1 MRRGEIIMKFLTLL
15 LISFSASASYLPE
28 SKIGQD
34 TNGITI
40 YNNSGKC
47 ASVYSEKCIKIKKG
61 YNHVY
66 SELADEMV
74 NDYSK
79 PTWATRSMVEVCSGQ
94 ADCEQKVSDKA
105 CVDERHALT
114 DAEFTET
121 WCNKITGYEQVLS
134 GNKIIVENATKKAAY
149 DSAKAASDAMEAA
162 IEQAFKAINHGKR
175 VIALLVVRNA
185 SKGLTTAQIEQMNST
200 YAEIKNLLETGSLV
214 TAKEKI
220 NLITP
225 DGTIVTEAD
234 KTALVSEINKFLGL

>member
-1 MRRGEIIMKFLTLL
+1 MKFLILI
-15 LISFSASASYLPE
+15 LISISANASYLPE
-28 SKIGQD
+28 SKVGKD
-34 TNGITI
+34 TNGITV
-40 YNNSGKC
+40 YGNSKKC
-47 ASVYSEKCIKIKKG
+47 ASVYSESCIKIQKG
-61 YNHVY
+61 YNPAY
-66 SELADEMV
+66 SELTDEIV
-74 NDYSK
+74 DDYEK

>member
-1 MRRGEIIMKFLTLL
+1 MKK
-15 LISFSASASYLPE
+15 LISILTILIISNISHGANMAPVSE
-28 SKIGQD
+28 VEKKILD
-34 TNGITI
+34 CEYPLTS
-40 YNNSGKC
+40 SGSC
-47 ASVYSEKCIKIKKG
+47 QGSCIEIKKEF
-61 YNHVY
+61 NCKY
-66 SELADEMV
+66 SELADEEID
-74 NDYSK
+74 DYSK

-94 ADCEQKVSDKA
+94 ADCEQKVSDKV

-149 DSAKAASDAMEAA
+149 ETAKAASDAMEAA
-162 IEQAFKAINHGKR
+162 IEQAYKAINHGKR

-185 SKGLTTAQIEQMNST
+185 SKGLTTAQIEQMNLT
-200 YAEIKNLLETGSLV
+200 YSEIKNLLETGSLV

-220 NLITP
+220 ELITP
-225 DGTIVTEAD
+225 DGTIVTESD